1 MSSKKTKAS
10 PYIKLKIRR
19 GVEYWGYDVWLR
31 QPNGRRKRYRDFTFT
46 SKGAA
51 QQALAALRTTG
62 WKTRY
67 AVNPPEEK
75 TETTIRE
82 AVQSYLNLKQADL
95 LASKS
100 NDTTYWRD
108 MPGHL
113 RTLERWCQY
122 IGPDKP
128 VRLVT
133 KDDFIFWIAAETERG
148 RLNKNPI
155 KKSTIKRGLNTIRAA
170 LNHAVQNTAKFPD
183 LNTYQVPKSPLT
195 KKVEEERDRV
205 LTDEEI
211 GQICEALAE
220 RPEWEEALFFFQLDL
235 ITGARMAE
243 LLRMRWEESSIRF
256 GTVKLYSS
264 KPRSG
269 APSKHPPPPPF
280 WQREKLQVWV
290 VLTWFLR
297 IQIIGIGT
305 YSRRSRRALEF
316 GMVREYLVD
325 GLFTTFATRA

>member
-100 NDTTYWRD
+100 DDTTYWRD

-148 RLNKNPI
+148 RLNKKTI
-155 KKSTIKRGLNTIRAA
+155 KKSTIKRGMNTIRAA

-264 KPRSG
+264 KT
-269 APSKHPPPPPF
+269 KK
-280 WQREKLQVWV
+280 W
-290 VLTWFLR
+290 
-297 IQIIGIGT
+297 
-305 YSRRSRRALEF
+305 RSR
-316 GMVREYLVD
+316 
-325 GLFTTFATRA
+325 